1 MEGYFIEAGYDI
13 LKEKGVEHLTVRN
26 IAKRAGYSYA
36 TIYNYFNNAEELMW
50 SIGLKVLNELAQ
62 ILKEYYYDIKQNK
75 KCSELLRLTYI
86 KYIDYYLEN
95 ENIYQFIF
103 FEQLDVTDFNS
114 QVEKPEPMLFNLQQE
129 IMQKCVDEG
138 LITENKKK
146 ISGELLTNSIN
157 GLLSLYFS
165 GKENLNKDDLY
176 SKTKK
181 YIDYILS
188 D

>member
-1 MEGYFIEAGYDI
+1 MENHFIKAGYEI
-13 LKEKGVEHLTVRN
+13 LKEEGIERLTVRN

-36 TIYNYFNNAEELMW
+36 TIYNYFDNAEELMW
-50 SIGLKVLNELAQ
+50 SIGFKVLNELAQ
-62 ILKEYYYDIKQNK
+62 ILEEYYNEIKQNK
-75 KCSELLRLTYI
+75 NCSELLRLTYI

-103 FEQLDVTDFNS
+103 YEQLDISDSNI
-114 QVEKPEPMLFNLQQE
+114 QIEKPEPILFNLQQE
-129 IMQKCVDEG
+129 IMQRCVEEG
-138 LITENKKK
+138 LIDNNKKR

-157 GLLSLYFS
+157 GLLSIYFS
-165 GKENLNKDDLY
+165 RKDELSKNDLY
-176 SKTKK
+176 LRTEK